1 MPLKIYRN
9 KKTRHPSISIRQKD
23 KTKWHNMPMSH
34 SKPKHL
40 SYIKINDPHPYAK
53 TGNKTFVRKY
63 IRKDK
68 KGVRGFLYKDYRLS
82 IEDELKI
89 KSYLKQK
96 YKKDDVKH
104 EGIKPS

>member
-40 SYIKINDPHPYAK
+40 SYI
-53 TGNKTFVRKY
+53 
-63 IRKDK
+63 
-68 KGVRGFLYKDYRLS
+68 
-82 IEDELKI
+82 
-89 KSYLKQK
+89 
-96 YKKDDVKH
+96 
-104 EGIKPS
+104 

>member
-53 TGNKTFVRKY
+53 TETK
-63 IRKDK
+63 
-68 KGVRGFLYKDYRLS
+68 RLS
-82 IEDELKI
+82 VNILEKI
-89 KSYLKQK
+89 KK
-96 YKKDDVKH
+96 V
-104 EGIKPS
+104 